1 MQLSVLTTASVLAL
15 TNFLVSI
22 APPAFAQSADDE
34 IIVTATKI
42 EKSPSDL
49 GLSLTVVDGE
59 KLSQFDG
66 AEDLS
71 QLVPGLQA
79 AVANGSQVIFQIRG
93 IGAVDHQALTPTA
106 AAVYVDGTFQATNVQ
121 TSPLLFDIE
130 RAEVLRGPQGSLY
143 GRNASSG
150 AINFNSVRPT
160 DTPSGYVAAEF
171 GNFDRVNLTV
181 ASTVPVNDIFSLRL
195 SGRYLAQDAALDN
208 VVTNP
213 DIEAPQDAGGE
224 RDEFGLRALGLLT
237 VPDSQAEVLFNVHY
251 AEDNG
256 INPAPLNDSLDL
268 GNHEISIGPDGIQNT
283 DNEFYGASVN
293 FTNNFG
299 DFTFVSHTAYEG
311 YNQQYGFDFDGT
323 PAPFGVTGP
332 TSFNSNLRYDREF
345 SQVSQELRLNY
356 TGQKSELLIGAYLEA
371 EDFDQ
376 EYLLFCGELNPETLL
391 GTCRYIG
398 APGRAG
404 PTPISD
410 STPTTLRTLTTQ
422 SRKTAALFTYNT
434 FDLTPRLEAVI
445 GGRLTYEDIDGRG
458 QGLLYFED
466 GQIGLNNQNGL
477 GPAIGS
483 NEITD
488 TRFSGNVGLNFKAN
502 DATLLYTSYSNGFK
516 SGGFNGEVINNAT
529 HFSDEGLF
537 EAETVDA
544 FEVGLKYNRENL
556 QFNLAGFYQLYD
568 SPQARIFIEFE
579 TGDGG
584 SITSN
589 SLSNLDEA
597 VSFGVEAEAAW
608 TPIEGLHLTT
618 GATWLDTE
626 IDQDENPN
634 VPQNADA
641 FDGNPLPFASDI
653 SLTASASYEWPL
665 SEAVTAKVESH
676 GKYQSDFFFDA
687 EGLEDR
693 RQSGYEIIDAF
704 ASLTFKEA
712 VELGIWGRNLSH
724 SDYGTSGFGFIG
736 YNTFRGQPRS
746 YGMSLKYSY

>member
-1 MQLSVLTTASVLAL
+1 MKLSSFSTVSLAAL
-15 TNFLVSI
+15 TAYAVNT
-22 APPAFAQSADDE
+22 APSASAQIINDE
-34 IIVTATKI
+34 MIVTATKI
-42 EKSPSDL
+42 EKNASDL
-49 GLSLTVVDGE
+49 GLSIAVVDGE

-66 AEDLS
+66 AEDLT

-150 AINFNSVRPT
+150 AINFNSVKPS
-160 DTPSGYVAAEF
+160 DTPSGYVSAEF
-171 GNFDRVNLTV
+171 GNFDRVNLT
-181 ASTVPVNDIFSLRL
+181 AAATIPVNDIFSLRL
-195 SGRYLAQDAALDN
+195 SSRYLGQDAALDN

-213 DIEAPQDAGGE
+213 DITAPEDAGGK
-224 RDEFGLRALGLLT
+224 RDEFGLRAIGLLKI
-237 VPDSQAEVLFNVHY
+237 PDSQVEVLFNVHY

-256 INPAPLNDSLDL
+256 INPAPLNDSLDI
-268 GNHEISIGPDGIQNT
+268 GSHEISTGPDGIQDT
-283 DNEFYGASVN
+283 DNEFFGGSVN
-293 FTNNFG
+293 VTNHFGNFTL
-299 DFTFVSHTAYEG
+299 VSHTAYEG

-323 PAPFGVTGP
+323 PAPFGIETL
-332 TSFNSNLRYDREF
+332 NSNLRYDRDF
-345 SQVSQELRLNY
+345 SQVSEELRLSY
-356 TGQKSELLIGAYLEA
+356 AGEKSEFLIGAYLEA

-376 EYLLFCGELNPETLL
+376 EYLLFCGVLNPQTLL
-391 GTCRYIG
+391 GTCRYVG

-404 PTPISD
+404 PNPISD
-410 STPTTLRTLTTQ
+410 STPTTLRTLITQ
-422 SRKTAALFTYNT
+422 SRKTAALFSYNT
-434 FDLTPRLEAVI
+434 IDLTPRLEAVL
-445 GGRLTYEDIDGRG
+445 GGRITYEDIDGRG
-458 QGLLYFED
+458 QGQLYFAD

-483 NEITD
+483 NEISD
-488 TRFSGNVGLNFKAN
+488 TRFSGNLGLNFKAN
-502 DATLLYTSYSNGFK
+502 DATRLYASYSNGFK
-516 SGGFNGEVINNAT
+516 SGGFNGEVINNAS

-537 EAETVDA
+537 EAETVNA
-544 FEVGLKYNRENL
+544 LEVGLKYNQKSL
-556 QFNLAGFYQLYD
+556 QFNLAGFYQFYD
-568 SPQARIFIEFE
+568 RPQARIFIEFD

-597 VSFGVEAEAAW
+597 VSYGIEADVAW
-608 TPIEGLHLTT
+608 TPIEGLHLTA

-626 IDQDENPN
+626 INQDENPN
-634 VPQNADA
+634 VPQNAEA

-665 SEAVTAKVESH
+665 SDVISAKVESH
-676 GKYQSDFFFDA
+676 AKYQSEFFFDA
-687 EGLEDR
+687 EALEDR
-693 RQSGYEIIDAF
+693 RQAGYEIIDAF

-712 VELGIWGRNLSH
+712 VELGIWGRNLSN

-746 YGMSLKYSY
+746 YGVALKYSY